1 MSLMITQKDN
11 HQSKIIKL
19 MQTPDFYP
27 HPVRSVKLRETH
39 ISRVFLTGDF
49 VYKVKKPVDLDFL
62 DFTTLEKRRHF
73 CRMEVD
79 LNRRL
84 THGIYQGVVSITKK
98 DQSYDLEGAGETVEY
113 AVKMK
118 QLPAVSTMARLLPQ
132 GKIDTQ
138 SIDRLARILAAFYET
153 ARSGPKINAAG
164 SWDTVKTNCEEN
176 FSQTEEFAGNLIDK
190 RMYQIISSASRSF
203 LQQRKELFER
213 RVKENRIREGHGDL
227 RTDHIYFTPD
237 GIQIIDCIEFNERF
251 RCGDIAAD
259 LAFLAMDLDFEGY
272 PGIARTLLHA
282 YVDHSGDADVFVLL
296 DFYKC
301 YRAFVRAKVNCF
313 HLKQA
318 ELAEGE
324 QEELRRQTRRLVD
337 LAYEYVR
344 RFAQPTV
351 WVVCGMI
358 ASGKSTLAKAL
369 ADALQIKVLRSDI
382 VRKDLFDRQVF
393 ESQEEEFEEGIYS
406 QDATSLTYGKLLLL
420 AQEEIERGRSVILDA
435 TFSRKDQRR
444 EVLRLVEDRDADIV
458 FVECRCREVV
468 IRQRLRNRKK
478 SPAISDARLKHLDES
493 KSRFE
498 ALDEIPAENK
508 IIVDTER
515 PLAEIVEKIL
525 PHADI
530 STSERL

>member
-1 MSLMITQKDN
+1 MSFMVMQEDN
-11 HQSKIIKL
+11 QQSKIIAL

-27 HPVRSVKLRETH
+27 HPVRSVRLHETH

-49 VYKVKKPVDLDFL
+49 VYKIKKPVDLDFL
-62 DFTTLEKRRHF
+62 DFTTLKKRRHF

-84 THGIYQGVVSITKK
+84 THDIYQGVVSITKK
-98 DQSYDLEGAGETVEY
+98 DQSYDLGGAGEAVEY

-118 QLPAVSTMARLLPQ
+118 QLPAGSTMARLLPEGQ
-132 GKIDTQ
+132 VDTQ
-138 SIDRLARILAAFYET
+138 SVDQLARVLAAFYD
-153 ARSGPKINAAG
+153 AAPSGPKINAAG

-190 RMYQIISSASRSF
+190 RRYQIIFSANRSF

-213 RVKENRIREGHGDL
+213 RVKENKIREGHGDL

-272 PGIARTLLHA
+272 PGIARALLES
-282 YVDHSGDADVFVLL
+282 YVHHSGDPDVFVLL

-313 HLKQA
+313 RFKQRQ
-318 ELAEGE
+318 LAERE
-324 QEELRRQTRRLVD
+324 QVELRRQTRRFVD
-337 LAYEYVR
+337 LAYKYALQ
-344 RFAQPTV
+344 FAHPTV

-358 ASGKSTLAKAL
+358 ASGKSTVAEAL
-369 ADALQIKVLRSDI
+369 ADVLQIKVLRSDV
-382 VRKDLFDRQVF
+382 VRKELFARQVF
-393 ESQEEEFEEGIYS
+393 DSRQQDFEEGIYS
-406 QDATSLTYGKLLLL
+406 QDATSLTYGRLLLL

-435 TFSRKDQRR
+435 TFSREDQRR
-444 EVLRLVEDRDADIV
+444 EVLRLVEDGDADIV
-458 FVECRCREVV
+458 FVECRCREAV
-468 IRQRLRNRKK
+468 IKQRLRNRSK
-478 SPAISDARLKHLDES
+478 SSAISDARLKHLEEF
-493 KSRFE
+493 KSRYE
-498 ALDEIPAENK
+498 APDEIPAGIKMTVN
-508 IIVDTER
+508 TEGS
-515 PLAEIVEKIL
+515 LAETVEKIL
-525 PHADI
+525 P
-530 STSERL
+530 TNK

>member
-1 MSLMITQKDN
+1 MITHKDN

-27 HPVRSVKLRETH
+27 HPVRSVTLQETH

-84 THGIYQGVVSITKK
+84 THGIYQGVVSITKN

-118 QLPAVSTMARLLPQ
+118 QLPAGSTMARLLPQ
-132 GKIDTQ
+132 GRLDTPSVNQ
-138 SIDRLARILAAFYET
+138 LARVLAAFYET

-164 SWDTVKTNCEEN
+164 SWDTFKTNCEEN

-213 RVKENRIREGHGDL
+213 RVKENKIREGHGDL

-272 PGIARTLLHA
+272 PGIAKTLLEA
-282 YVDHSGDADVFVLL
+282 YVHHSGDPDVMVLL
-296 DFYKC
+296 DFYKS
-301 YRAFVRAKVNCF
+301 YRAVVRAKVNCF
-313 HLKQA
+313 RLKQGGLV
-318 ELAEGE
+318 EEE
-324 QEELRRQTRRLVD
+324 QTKLRSHTRRFIN
-337 LAYEYVR
+337 LAYRYAQQ
-344 RFAQPTV
+344 FARPTV

-358 ASGKSTLAKAL
+358 ASGKSTLAQAL
-369 ADALQIKVLRSDI
+369 ADALQIKVLRSDV
-382 VRKDLFDRQVF
+382 VRKKLFDRQVF
-393 ESQEEEFEEGIYS
+393 DSREEEFGEGIYS

-420 AQEEIERGRSVILDA
+420 AHEEIERGRSVILDA

-468 IRQRLRNRKK
+468 IRQHLRNRKK
-478 SPAISDARLKHLDES
+478 SPAISDARLKHLEEF

-498 ALDEIPAENK
+498 ALDEIPAGNK
-508 IIVDTER
+508 IIVNTER

-525 PHADI
+525 PHADMPE
-530 STSERL
+530 SAKS